1 VRSTAGLMTHI
12 FGKLAAVMM
21 KKQTRFDF

>member
-12 FGKLAAVMM
+12 FGKLAAAMI
-21 KKQTRFDF
+21 KKQTEFDF